1 MISAIYHHDANTT
14 EVFQQR
20 CQKPEVFRNGSFCQ
34 INFKDED
41 GRMRRF
47 LITPEDLDAA
57 SKLEKNERVGITIQY
72 DHQIKDLEKFASV
85 GQQADHQTLNL

>member
-1 MISAIYHHDANTT
+1 MISIVQHFDTNTT

-41 GRMRRF
+41 GRNRRF
-47 LITPEDLDAA
+47 LITPEDLEAA
-57 SKLEKNERVGITIQY
+57 SKLKKNERVEISIQY
-72 DHQIKDLEKFASV
+72 DHQIKDMEKE
-85 GQQADHQTLNL
+85 LR